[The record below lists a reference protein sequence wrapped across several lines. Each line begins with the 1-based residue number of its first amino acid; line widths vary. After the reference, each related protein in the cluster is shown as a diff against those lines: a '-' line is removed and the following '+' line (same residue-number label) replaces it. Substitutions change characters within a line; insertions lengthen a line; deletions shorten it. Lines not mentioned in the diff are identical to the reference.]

1 MGKKIIFGIEKMT
14 MLFDLQGKTAII
26 TGASSGLGEQFA
38 HCLSGA
44 GARVILAARRIDKLN
59 TLAAELNNAKAIQMD
74 VSDKQSVKSCFSELE
89 QAGEKIDICVNNAGI
104 AILTPIFEED
114 DQNNFESIIQTNL
127 MGVWYVTKA
136 AANHMKNHG
145 IHGSIINI
153 ASING
158 DAFPYKEATAY
169 ATSKA
174 AVIHMSKALVTE
186 LSQYKIR
193 INSIAP
199 GLFHTPM
206 TDHKLGTDQQQQEF
220 ARQIPLGFIATPKD
234 LDGTLL
240 LLASNAH
247 SSYMT
252 GTCLTIDGGMSW
264 GGKSW

>member
-1 MGKKIIFGIEKMT
+1 MSSGGKLNMQ
-14 MLFDLQGKTAII
+14 LFDLKGKTAII

-38 HCLSGA
+38 RCLSGA
-44 GARVILAARRIDKLN
+44 GARVILAARRLDKLSD
-59 TLAAELNNAKAIQMD
+59 LAAELNNARAIQMD
-74 VSDKQSVKSCFSELE
+74 VSDKQSVKSCFAALE

-114 DQNNFESIIQTNL
+114 DNDNFESIVQTNL
-127 MGVWYVTKA
+127 MGVWYLTKA

-145 IHGSIINI
+145 IYGSIINI

-174 AVIHMSKALVTE
+174 AVIHMSKSLVTE
-186 LSQYKIR
+186 LSQHKIR

-206 TDHKLGTDQQQQEF
+206 TDHKLGTDQQRQEF
-220 ARQIPLGFIATPKD
+220 AEQIPMGFVATPKD
-234 LDGTLL
+234 LDGALL

-247 SSYMT
+247 SSYIT
-252 GTCLTIDGGMSW
+252 GSCITVD
-264 GGKSW
+264 GGKSFGTSWGS